1 MMQMNTKGY
10 KELLMQRMFLA
21 IISNIVVQFFLVTF
35 LVLITNLNTDY
46 TSWIQNTW
54 TTITSLRMW
63 SYFGVLATVTFF
75 QGVICSK
82 SYSNVPPYLKSRFIK
97 FCEIFTSQNI
107 LLCTLH
113 IIIGSLL
120 IWLHLSIKGGTY
132 SFLMTECNIIYGTC
146 LIEEHYF
153 LFLSGFWSGLY
164 FFLKT
169 SIFHTK
175 YLRFPIIYSSKLSR
189 FKAGICS
196 MLPSLMAQ
204 CIWPTLY
211 YLIGYY
217 FLGSN
222 CRSTILFLASAQL
235 ESKPLDSIPT
245 LLNMSLV
252 FQLWLYQLVFILTI
266 NSMYLLFELHLT
278 EWVPFEFKQNNVFS
292 NDVSGMTLI
301 EALSMDKVPIIQH
314 LGYLDLITIAQKDK
328 MRRRTLFTLSQP
340 GGHPYNWNCVVEK
353 CTVLIKKF
361 SDDLNEALIKAQ
373 EPPSCVPNSMLMAS
387 VSKSHKE
394 YVYHMRNLTK
404 ENITVTTE
412 QCDTKTVDNDLKQ
425 LGQKFVKEKWNN
437 FLTYLL
443 SKPLISYIFGEIEGG
458 KVCHI
463 LFNGQSVIWAA
474 EAISSLAVLSLN
486 EDSYGIAQK
495 DLPLIINTLLGLK
508 QALDKLQKSFIMAK
522 RQDGDDR
529 FSLQN
534 YHSLRAATKR
544 SLYRIVTSFE
554 TYICDMA
561 LEFTTMEQLYS
572 FLVYRE

>member
-1 MMQMNTKGY
+1 MMKMNTKGY

-21 IISNIVVQFFLVTF
+21 IISSIVVQFCLVTCLLF
-35 LVLITNLNTDY
+35 ITNLNMDY

-54 TTITSLRMW
+54 TTVTSFRMW
-63 SYFGVLATVTFF
+63 SYFCVLAIVTFF

-107 LLCTLH
+107 LLCGLH
-113 IIIGSLL
+113 VITGSLL
-120 IWLHLSIKGGTY
+120 IWLHLSIKGGRY
-132 SFLMTECNIIYGTC
+132 SFLMTECNVIYGTC
-146 LIEEHYF
+146 LMEEHYF

-175 YLRFPIIYSSKLSR
+175 YLRFPIISSSKLSR
-189 FKAGICS
+189 FRAGIYS

-211 YLIGYY
+211 YFTGYY
-217 FLGSN
+217 FLGSY
-222 CRSTILFLASAQL
+222 CRSIILFLASAQL
-235 ESKPLDSIPT
+235 ESEPLDSIPV

-252 FQLWLYQLVFILTI
+252 FQLWLYQLVFTLTI
-266 NSMYLLFELHLT
+266 DSMYLLFELHLT
-278 EWVPFEFKQNNVFS
+278 EWVPFEFKQNVFS
-292 NDVSGMTLI
+292 NDASGVTLS

-314 LGYLDLITIAQKDK
+314 LGYLDLITMAQKDK
-328 MRRRTLFTLSQP
+328 TRRSILFTLSQP

-353 CTVLIKKF
+353 CTGLIKRF
-361 SDDLNEALIKAQ
+361 SDDVNEACVKAQ
-373 EPPSCVPNSMLMAS
+373 EPPLCSSNSTM
-387 VSKSHKE
+387 VVESKFQKE
-394 YVYHMRNLTK
+394 YVYRMRNLTK
-404 ENITVTTE
+404 ENVPVSTE
-412 QCDTKTVDNDLKQ
+412 ESDIKKLDNDLKLLSQ
-425 LGQKFVKEKWNN
+425 TFIKAKWNN

-458 KVCHI
+458 KVCHL

-486 EDSYGIAQK
+486 EDSYGVAQK
-495 DLPLIINTLLGLK
+495 DLPLIINTLLALK
-508 QALDKLQKSFIMAK
+508 QALDKLQKSNVMAK
-522 RQDGDDR
+522 KQDGNDR
-529 FSLQN
+529 FDKEIF
-534 YHSLRAATKR
+534 HSLRAATKR

-554 TYICDMA
+554 AYFSHMA
-561 LEFTTMEQLYS
+561 LEFTTMEQLHS